1 MHVVELCALPRQLT
15 MDGNNLSIQVLLDRI
30 NQEWIDNMGYIMCYL
45 FPVHNCQDQIIN
57 IHSFAFISAYSY
69 QLFLTCCL
77 VKFSF
82 RFFVDIEFNF
92 TPLLASSLYL
102 MVVYFITGYYRE
114 VFKMIEPCF
123 DE

>member
-1 MHVVELCALPRQLT
+1 
-15 MDGNNLSIQVLLDRI
+15 
-30 NQEWIDNMGYIMCYL
+30 MGDIKGYFL
-45 FPVHNCQDQIIN
+45 PVHNYQGQIMH

-69 QLFLTCCL
+69 QLCLTYCL
-77 VKFSF
+77 VKFFF

-102 MVVYFITGYYRE
+102 MVVYFIIGYHRKI
-114 VFKMIEPCF
+114 FKMIEPCF

>member
-1 MHVVELCALPRQLT
+1 
-15 MDGNNLSIQVLLDRI
+15 
-30 NQEWIDNMGYIMCYL
+30 MGDIKYYL
-45 FPVHNCQDQIIN
+45 FPVHNYQGQIIN

-69 QLFLTCCL
+69 QLCLTCYL

-102 MVVYFITGYYRE
+102 MVVYFITGYHRE
-114 VFKMIEPCF
+114 VFKMIEPCA